1 MKERIK
7 AAKDKTE
14 KTLNMLGNI
23 ILVALLIEGIV
34 VVVLQLF
41 AGSVESVGVIFAL
54 IITAEIATEVAER
67 KYKKNAT
74 QAYRE
79 YRLKVTAEAIL
90 FLNKGQLTNREL
102 KKFMAVMRYAA
113 KENKWEE

>member
-7 AAKDKTE
+7 VAKDKTA
-14 KTLNMLGNI
+14 KALNMLGNI
-23 ILVALLIEGIV
+23 ILVALLIEEIV

-41 AGSVESVGVIFAL
+41 VGSVESVDVIFAL
-54 IITAEIATEVAER
+54 LITAGIAAEVTER
-67 KYKKNAT
+67 MYKKNAT

-90 FLNKGQLTNREL
+90 FVNKGQLTDREL
-102 KKFMAVMRYAA
+102 KKFMTVMRYAA